1 MNDESLLAIACKMN
15 KECGAFMELTK
26 NKMRK
31 PRDIAK
37 TVAFLM
43 LSFIPFQAFSHDS
56 EYTEKSKKSLYFS
69 GSYKSSFSNFGSLDI
84 EESASNVPQVG
95 TAVKMSMKG
104 GAVTNINDHRSFGP
118 YRTAFYENDYFGFS
132 GSIGYSM
139 GAFRVEI
146 EKIQSEFRVRGGNGS
161 IHEDDPSYI
170 ALVRAEP
177 ITDSNYV
184 VVKNKKI
191 GISSV
196 TFNVCYDINAQSD
209 PIVSYLCLGISG
221 NAINILETRKVTHG
235 YYGKIGVGMLVTDD
249 VVLFL
254 GGYYHMLHDND
265 FGSLKLIVPTAA
277 AALRPLPTT
286 AHAKID
292 LAYLGGEIGLRY
304 SF

>member
-1 MNDESLLAIACKMN
+1 MSLLAIACEVE
-15 KECGAFMELTK
+15 KEFGAFMELTK

-31 PRDIAK
+31 RKEIAK

-43 LSFIPFQAFSHDS
+43 LSLIPFQAFSHDL
-56 EYTEKSKKSLYFS
+56 EHTEKSRKSLYLS
-69 GSYKSSFSNFGSLDI
+69 GSYKSSFSNFGSLDVA
-84 EESASNVPQVG
+84 ESASNVPQVG

-104 GAVTNINDHRSFGP
+104 GAVANINNHGLFVP

-139 GAFRVEI
+139 GAFRIEI
-146 EKIQSEFRVRGGNGS
+146 EKIKSEFRVRGGNGS
-161 IHEDDPSYI
+161 VHEDDSSYI

-177 ITDSNYV
+177 ITASNYV

-196 TFNVCYDINAQSD
+196 VFNVCYDINAQSD
-209 PIVSYLCLGISG
+209 PIVSYLCFGISG
-221 NAINILETRKVTHG
+221 NALDILETRKVTHG
-235 YYGKIGVGMLVTDD
+235 YYGKIGMGVLVTND

-254 GGYYHMLHDND
+254 GGYYHMLHDHD
-265 FGSLKLIVPTAA
+265 FGSLKLIIPTAA